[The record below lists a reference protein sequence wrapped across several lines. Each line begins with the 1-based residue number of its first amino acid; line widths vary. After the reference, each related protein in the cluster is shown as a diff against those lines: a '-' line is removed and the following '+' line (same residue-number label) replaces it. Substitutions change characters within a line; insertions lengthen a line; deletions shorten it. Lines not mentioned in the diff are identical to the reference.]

1 MTGDSILYTIF
12 LIFTGGAVLATVAL
26 YARQSLLLA
35 YIAVGL
41 IGGPHVTG
49 LVADPALVAD
59 IANVGIIF
67 LLFLLGLN
75 LEPDDLIHLL
85 REATVVTLLSCLT
98 FALSGFVISMA
109 FGFSPTDSMVIGIAM
124 MFSSTIIGLK
134 LLPTSALHHQRM
146 GEIIVSILL
155 LQDIIAIFALLLLNE
170 LGQQASALPE
180 VLGMLIL
187 LPVIAAAAYYVSK
200 HLLSRLFQKFD
211 QITEYIFLATV
222 GWCLGIAELA
232 HAVGL
237 SHEIGAFIAGVSLA
251 ANPIARYIAESLKPL
266 RDFFLIM
273 FFFGLGAGFDIT
285 SVKSV
290 VYPAITL
297 AIVAIIL
304 KPFIFKMLLRR
315 EKEKTDMSGEIG
327 VRLGQISEFSL
338 LVSVSALSA
347 GVISEQAS
355 MTVQAATLL
364 TFVISSYWIV
374 LRYPTP
380 IAVDDKLR
388 RD

>member
-109 FGFSPTDSMVIGIAM
+109 FGFSPIDSMVIGIAM

-170 LGQQASALPE
+170 LGQQTSALPE
-180 VLGMLIL
+180 ILGKLVL
-187 LPVIAAAAYYVSK
+187 LPVIAAAAYFISRY
-200 HLLSRLFQKFD
+200 LLVRLFQKFD

-304 KPFIFKMLLRR
+304 KPFIFKLLLRR
-315 EKEKTDMSGEIG
+315 EKEKAGMSGEIG

-380 IAVDDKLR
+380 IAVDDNLR

>member
-1 MTGDSILYTIF
+1 M
-12 LIFTGGAVLATVAL
+12 
-26 YARQSLLLA
+26 
-35 YIAVGL
+35 
-41 IGGPHVTG
+41 TG

-109 FGFSPTDSMVIGIAM
+109 FGFSPIDSMVIGIAM

-170 LGQQASALPE
+170 LGQQTSALPE
-180 VLGMLIL
+180 ILGKLVL
-187 LPVIAAAAYYVSK
+187 LPVIAAAAYFISRY
-200 HLLSRLFQKFD
+200 LLVRLFQKFD

-304 KPFIFKMLLRR
+304 KPFIFKLLLRR
-315 EKEKTDMSGEIG
+315 EKEKAGMSGEIG

-347 GVISEQAS
+347 GC
-355 MTVQAATLL
+355 LL
-364 TFVISSYWIV
+364 YTSPSPRDGLLSRMPSS
-374 LRYPTP
+374 
-380 IAVDDKLR
+380 A
-388 RD
+388 